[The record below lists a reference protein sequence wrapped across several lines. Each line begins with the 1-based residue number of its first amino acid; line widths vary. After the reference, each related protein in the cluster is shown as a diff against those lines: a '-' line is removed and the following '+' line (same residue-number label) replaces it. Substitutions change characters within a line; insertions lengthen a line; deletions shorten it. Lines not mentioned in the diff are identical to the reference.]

1 MRNPYPVPDM
11 SSEGEWMPPG
21 PTLSNN
27 VSINDRDWW
36 SKVRTHERL
45 FSHHTLTSIRRDSRL
60 IKNDE
65 LVPVDALDFAL
76 SSIYIHSEDCN
87 VPKMYVPMQPESLNM
102 ETWRVLRNEIN
113 NASGQIS
120 LSMKSIPKHTN
131 TTNTTNHT
139 NRRKSSSASYSGSSA
154 IKNKT
159 TTVNKTKMK
168 TNNNNNNSYKTNKN
182 NKKLQS
188 HNNNNN
194 NTMINNKKKVN
205 KSGRG
210 GGIGKNKSGGRS
222 ARSKSRGRSSVSS
235 RRKNGPKPVVGNRQ
249 RNNNKLSS
257 IKNKRSHNDQD
268 EKDDDSR
275 EREPRRKNFAAQMMA
290 IERIHPSSIKLAIDG
305 PHTDQTNPGF
315 SRKIDG
321 TFYSI

>member
-168 TNNNNNNSYKTNKN
+168 TNNNN
-182 NKKLQS
+182 
-188 HNNNNN
+188 
-194 NTMINNKKKVN
+194 KVN